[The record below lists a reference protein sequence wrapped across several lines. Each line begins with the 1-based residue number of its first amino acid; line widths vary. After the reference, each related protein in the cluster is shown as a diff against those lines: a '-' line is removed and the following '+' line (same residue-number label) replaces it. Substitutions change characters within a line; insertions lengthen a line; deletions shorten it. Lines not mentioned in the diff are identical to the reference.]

1 MATIE
6 QVITNAN
13 VIKDETA
20 TNANTAVRVGTNLVD
35 NAEFVKAQ
43 SEILG
48 FGFYVDGETTPPTQ
62 IVTTSA
68 TKLSIDGSA
77 SNSTSAYLPKQIRGI
92 SELWDVT
99 NDKINAINTGDGYTV
114 RIDFEI
120 ESKTGSPTGIDI
132 TLDIGGGASPTIA
145 IVERII
151 TVVKQAPYKISIA
164 FPFFTLATFKA
175 NGGQIFLKTDV
186 GTVTIAKRQISI
198 HRISS
203 GL

>member
-1 MATIE
+1 MATIA

-35 NAEFVKAQ
+35 NAEFAKAQ

-48 FGFYVDGETTPPTQ
+48 FGFYVDGETTPVTQ
-62 IVTTSA
+62 TITTVDS
-68 TKLSIDGSA
+68 KLSIDGSA

-99 NDKINAINTGDGYTV
+99 NDKINSINIGDGYTV

-151 TVVKQAPYKISIA
+151 TVVKTAPYKISIA

-175 NGGQIFLKTDV
+175 NGGQIFLKTDA

-198 HRISS
+198 HRMSI

>member
-20 TNANTAVRVGTNLVD
+20 TNANTATRVGTNLVD

-48 FGFYVDGETTPPTQ
+48 FGFYVDGETTPVTQ
-62 IVTTSA
+62 TITTADS
-68 TKLSIDGSA
+68 KLSIDGSA

-92 SELWDVT
+92 SELWDIT
-99 NDKINAINTGDGYTV
+99 NDKINSINIGDGYTV

-120 ESKTGSPTGIDI
+120 ESKTGSPTGIDV
-132 TLDIGGGASPTIA
+132 TLDIGGGTSPTIA

-164 FPFFTLATFKA
+164 FPFFTLDTFKA
-175 NGGQIFLKTDV
+175 NGGQIFLKTDA

>member
-13 VIKDETA
+13 TIKDETE
-20 TNANTAVRVGTNLVD
+20 TSANTAVRVGTNLVD
-35 NAEFVKAQ
+35 NAEFLKEQ
-43 SEILG
+43 SEVLG

-62 IVTTSA
+62 TITTSDS
-68 TKLSIDGSA
+68 KLSIDGSA
-77 SNSTSAYLPKQIRGI
+77 SNSTSDYLPKQIRGV
-92 SELWDVT
+92 SELWDIT
-99 NDKINAINTGDGYTV
+99 NDKINSINVGDGYTV

-164 FPFFTLATFKA
+164 FPFFTLATFKE
-175 NGGQIFLKTDV
+175 NGGQIFLKTDA